1 MSQLTNTRKSNKKL
15 SRFQKLWN
23 QAEKLRVENQRFRAR
38 LDKLIDSIHQDILPE
53 ERKAAA
59 EQKPLLKKLLQLGQR
74 KSMTNW
80 ERHALS
86 DWITELAQ
94 PIISSGQFDK
104 ELEDALSRYEAF
116 NLGIDLDE
124 TSDQSLAEQLNSYH
138 QQRQDEWEDVM
149 APESPDERRARI
161 ENEVE
166 EELDQLVGQP
176 PQPPENSAAGSDLFA
191 DELNEAKQQAFD
203 EYQRQREEL
212 RAVMIEQ
219 RMAEETDSEVDGNVF
234 SGFNPFIDGDEED
247 DDWGDDFVDPFA
259 KTTKDTAS
267 ISNKVFTRLFRAT
280 VAVLH
285 PDREPDEEQQ
295 KRNHQLMS
303 QLLKARKQGDVM
315 TVLEMYQQY
324 VGDEQGLTG
333 KDEKQLIEVL
343 QQQIDLLKNEKEE
356 YSYSSPMH
364 RLAYEQFY
372 FSSAK
377 KTDQAFSQHIAS
389 IRQSAGHAHMLAERI
404 TSLKTL
410 KPHLETRYE
419 EYAPENL
426 FDDFIDEMMR
436 YGPFR

>member
-15 SRFQKLWN
+15 SKFQKLWN
-23 QAEKLRVENQRFRAR
+23 QAEKLRVENQRFRSR
-38 LDKLIDSIHQDILPE
+38 LDKLIDSIYQDILPE

-80 ERHALS
+80 ERHTLS

-94 PIISSGQFDK
+94 MIISSGQLDK

-124 TSDQSLAEQLNSYH
+124 TSDQSLTEQLNSYH
-138 QQRQDEWEDVM
+138 QQWQDEWDDRMV
-149 APESPDERRARI
+149 PESPEEMRARI

-166 EELDQLVGQP
+166 EELNQIVGRP
-176 PQPPENSAAGSDLFA
+176 PQPPENSAADSDLFA
-191 DELNEAKQQAFD
+191 DELNAAKQQAFD
-203 EYQRQREEL
+203 EYQQQRKEL
-212 RAVMIEQ
+212 RAKMIEQ
-219 RMAEETDSEVDGNVF
+219 RMAEEDSEADGSAF
-234 SGFNPFIDGDEED
+234 SGFDPFIDGDKAGDGWD
-247 DDWGDDFVDPFA
+247 DDFIDPSA
-259 KTTKDTAS
+259 KTTNDTAS
-267 ISNKVFTRLFRAT
+267 VSNKVFTRLFRAT

-285 PDREPDEEQQ
+285 PDRHSDKEKQ

-315 TVLEMYQQY
+315 TVLEMYQQH

-372 FSSAK
+372 STTAK
-377 KTDQAFSQHIAS
+377 KN
-389 IRQSAGHAHMLAERI
+389 RAGV
-404 TSLKTL
+404 
-410 KPHLETRYE
+410 
-419 EYAPENL
+419 
-426 FDDFIDEMMR
+426 
-436 YGPFR
+436 